1 MEILFRTETAYGNS
15 GHTPAEI
22 LAYETFSEELSNGW
36 IPEEL
41 RYRISRY
48 TNNLGECH
56 PIVDKLKEMSAM
68 IESGEADK
76 YFEDYTLAIPFYQE
90 VLDAMAEIFGK
101 RIECL
106 LWLTEIDTVLDEN
119 MYGGNI
125 ENPIEDIDAYDVGEA
140 LCMLICVMCD
150 GNLYAFSKTPKPL
163 DKIFVEEALKIK
175 QQKHN

>member
-1 MEILFRTETAYGNS
+1 MHVLFRTETAYGNS

-22 LAYETFSEELSNGW
+22 LAYETFSEELSNDW

-48 TNNLGECH
+48 TNNLGEYH
-56 PIVDKLKEMSAM
+56 PIVDILKEMSTM

-76 YFEDYTLAIPFYQE
+76 YFEDYTLAIPFCQE

-106 LWLTEIDTVLDEN
+106 LWLSEIDVVLDEN

-125 ENPIEDIDAYDVGEA
+125 ENPIEDIDVYDVDQS
-140 LCMLICVMCD
+140 LCTLIEVMCD
-150 GNLYAFSKTPKPL
+150 GNLYAFSKTHKPL
-163 DKIFVEEALKIK
+163 DKMFVEEALKTK
-175 QQKHN
+175 Q